1 MIGQPGSISA
11 LTIPSVSFNDGAI
24 PVQSSPGSF
33 AVNLVYSVSGSV
45 LYWSAARPVPA
56 AQLTLAGASTS
67 NGSTGAT
74 GSYTINGISAG
85 NYTLTPQKPTADGV
99 GISAFDASLALQHD
113 AQLAT
118 LTGAALTAADVN
130 RNGQV
135 TAQDAFLILQHAAGL
150 TTLPFPGAG
159 QVWFF
164 DPASRSISGLS
175 GNLGAQSFTG
185 ILLGDPSGN
194 WTAATT
200 APDQTASGIAA
211 KGSTT
216 TALSLPL
223 TNVQPGQVIDVPL
236 TVQPGTGALVLSA
249 DLELN
254 FDPGVLTFV
263 QASAGTVAVNWAV
276 VANHGPDG
284 RLRIA
289 MAGATPLASVG
300 ALLVLRFQAIGAVG
314 SQSTLAWQRSELNEG
329 ALPSSA
335 AGGSV
340 TVALPNGIFVNGFEN
355 ALQPVG
361 F

>member
-175 GNLGAQSFTG
+175 GNLGAQSFTPLSRA
-185 ILLGDPSGN
+185 IEELLPFKIDEIWLRPVRFSLRFFKSDRLLAGGFKYRTPQLAEDRIN
-194 WTAATT
+194 VNLRETV
-200 APDQTASGIAA
+200 ASGLIN
-211 KGSTT
+211 K
-216 TALSLPL
+216 LSPA
-223 TNVQPGQVIDVPL
+223 Q
-236 TVQPGTGALVLSA
+236 
-249 DLELN
+249 
-254 FDPGVLTFV
+254 
-263 QASAGTVAVNWAV
+263 
-276 VANHGPDG
+276 
-284 RLRIA
+284 
-289 MAGATPLASVG
+289 
-300 ALLVLRFQAIGAVG
+300 
-314 SQSTLAWQRSELNEG
+314 
-329 ALPSSA
+329 
-335 AGGSV
+335 
-340 TVALPNGIFVNGFEN
+340 
-355 ALQPVG
+355 
-361 F
+361 